1 MNSKIIL
8 LSVAVVAVGLFALP
22 STMSLFSG
30 QHTWYTGENVSCKKC
45 HQDIYDE
52 ITSSSN
58 QVHTDAGM
66 AQNCEQC
73 HRTTGFGNVGA
84 NITYGQWAGS
94 DNYGPGGGNV
104 TGKVNVTAHA
114 AVTVECLACHGVGN
128 TTYGRDKG
136 LTGVAQELQG
146 NSEAHRDFYYASV
159 SDKDVGDI
167 NQNSLTNAGINTGPT
182 WYTVGTSNQTVI
194 KLKGTNTACIGCH
207 THAVVNITWRRS
219 VGYGMIVDANTST
232 GKLDITSWSVN
243 ATKNTTNTSSE

>member
-30 QHTWYTGENVSCKKC
+30 QHTWVKGENVSCKKC

-52 ITSSSN
+52 LNSNAN

-73 HRTTGFGNVGA
+73 HRTTGLGNVGA
-84 NITYGQWAGS
+84 NNTFGQWMGS
-94 DNYGPGGGNV
+94 DNYAGGGNL
-104 TGKVNVTAHA
+104 TGTVNVTAHA

-128 TTYGRDKG
+128 TTYGVDKG

-146 NSEAHRDFYYASV
+146 NSEAHRNFYYASV
-159 SDKDVGDI
+159 SDKEVGDI
-167 NQNSLTNAGINTGPT
+167 NQTSLQTAGIRTGPT
-182 WYTVGTSNQTVI
+182 WYTAGTSNQTVI
-194 KLKGTNTACIGCH
+194 KLKGTNAACIGCH
-207 THAVVNITWRRS
+207 THAVVNITWNRA
-219 VGYGMIVDANTST
+219 VGYDMNVTVNNSGMNVVFI
-232 GKLDITSWSVN
+232 GVN
-243 ATKNTTNTSSE
+243 STTNTTHSSGT